1 MTEKN
6 KAVFLDRD
14 GVINKE
20 VHHLHRKEELELLPG
35 VGEAIRRLNNSPYKV
50 IVVTNQSV
58 VARGMCSEDEVEQI
72 HNELEKMLASEGA
85 RLDGIYYCPHHPEG
99 KVEKYS
105 KVCECRKPGT
115 GLLEQ
120 VKADF
125 DIDPGRSFLV
135 GDSTSDIKAGNDA
148 GCRTI
153 LVGTG
158 YGGSDG
164 EYNVR
169 ADYECKDLS
178 EAADFIINLQLTIYN

>member
-1 MTEKN
+1 MKEKN
-6 KAVFLDRD
+6 RAVFLDRD

-35 VGEAIRRLNNSPYKV
+35 AGKAIWRLNNSPYKV

-58 VARGMCSEDEVEQI
+58 VARGMCSEDKLEEI
-72 HNELEKMLASEGA
+72 HEELESMLETKGA
-85 RLDGIYYCPHHPEG
+85 HLDGIYFCPHHPEG

-105 KVCECRKPGT
+105 RVCGCRKPAI

-120 VKADF
+120 ARSDF
-125 DIDPGRSFLV
+125 NLDLERSFLV
-135 GDSTSDIKAGNDA
+135 GDSTSDIKAGSDA
-148 GCRTI
+148 ECSTI

-169 ADYECKDLS
+169 ADYECGDLG
-178 EAADFIINLQLTIYN
+178 EAAKLIIN